1 MGVREDDGHDV
12 ESARWVPDGV
22 EDAPGLVARVDEQ
35 RRAVARRV
43 HEPGVRCERADDD
56 AVQHHVVARRC
67 AGHHVP
73 AATGAAVRT
82 MSASASGSWLV
93 ITG

>member
-12 ESARWVPDGV
+12 ETARRVRDRV

-43 HEPGVRCERADDD
+43 HEPAVRRERADDD
-56 AVQHHVVARRC
+56 AVQHHVVARRQT
-67 AGHHVP
+67 GHHVP
-73 AATGAAVRT
+73 AATGAAART
-82 MSASASGSWLV
+82 TAASASGSWLV